1 LYHLLYQLQVN
12 RVPTP
17 NAYTRERRRLSADDI
32 DSARAM
38 VAGSRVPGRGAEWA
52 DTEQRG
58 LVLRVLP
65 MGAVWYLRLRTTTV
79 RLGTVDDIP
88 TAAAARVAA
97 MRVKVAVADGRGF
110 KADLNMF
117 SQALELTGNN
127 ETRADDVAFAIPEP
141 VDDAHRRRHGPW
153 TWDDLVAEHLAAV
166 TPGHKASWA
175 TQYRTHLSYKAFKRI
190 GHLPLSM
197 LTVERLEEVRE
208 DLLDEVAISSVA
220 RAVSQTRA
228 ALDWAWRYHRKKSA
242 LGDVAWW
249 LGYDIQYKS
258 KTRKHEPTLGEI
270 GRTLALAERHRV
282 LGTTSQETT
291 PGTLKALWGLAL
303 TGQRTGA
310 LGGTRRSRISEMP
323 ERPGWQV
330 WNWRAAEMK
339 GTVEKALPHALPV
352 PPEALAILAQ
362 FDEDTDTDTDWVFP
376 SRRVGRHVTSEG
388 IAGLLDR
395 MQGKSKPPRK
405 TKAGKPAL
413 KATPRV
419 DLFAKHD
426 IRPWVPHDVRRAL
439 ASYLDEEELGGAG
452 SAILAHKTKT
462 RDEEA
467 ARLEDVTRKTY
478 AKAQRL
484 KLKAA
489 GMETW
494 VGAVIAAYQREA
506 AAMDAGRGR
515 N

>member
-1 LYHLLYQLQVN
+1 M
-12 RVPTP
+12 PTP
-17 NAYTRERRRLSADDI
+17 NAYTRERRRLTADDL

-65 MGAVWYLRLRTTTV
+65 MGPVWYLRLRTNTV
-79 RLGTVDDIP
+79 RLGTLEDIP
-88 TAAAARVAA
+88 TVPGARMAA
-97 MRVKVAVADGRGF
+97 MRVKIAVADGRGY
-110 KADLNMF
+110 KADLTMYH
-117 SQALELTGNN
+117 QALALTDNN
-127 ETRADDVAFAIPEP
+127 PVRADDVAFVIPEP

-175 TQYRTHLSYKAFKRI
+175 TQYRTHLSYRAFKRI

-197 LTVERLEEVRE
+197 LTVERLEEVRD

-249 LGYDIQYKS
+249 LGFDIQYKS
-258 KTRKHEPTLGEI
+258 KTRKHEPTLSEI
-270 GRTLALAERHRV
+270 GRTLALAERYRV
-282 LGTTSQETT
+282 LGTTNQETT
-291 PGTLKALWGLAL
+291 VGTLKAMWALAL

-310 LGGTRRSRISEMP
+310 LGGTRRSRISDMP

-330 WNWRAAEMK
+330 WNWRASEMK
-339 GTVEKALPHALPV
+339 GTLEKALPHALPV
-352 PPEALAILAQ
+352 PPEALEILAR
-362 FDEDTDTDTDWVFP
+362 FSEDSDTDWVFP

-405 TKAGKPAL
+405 SKAGKPAL

-439 ASYLDEEELGGAG
+439 ATFLDEEELGGAG

-462 RDEEA
+462 KDEDA
-467 ARLEDVTRKTY
+467 AKLEDVTRKTY

-484 KLKAA
+484 KLKAL

-494 VGAVIAAYQREA
+494 VAAVIAAYHREA
-506 AAMDAGRGR
+506 ASLDRTAATNRKLDRHI
-515 N
+515 